1 MAAVESSQSTSS
13 STSSSFSDY
22 FYKLEPNVKA
32 RYIEKIS
39 LCDGIDPYAMNK
51 DSFSTDF
58 KDLPKL
64 EFPDISNYLVVQT
77 SFYSKQQMKAF
88 KSLEAYNFFVC
99 GWVHGTGVK
108 KLKDGNR
115 LIMARVLYSFK

>member
-13 STSSSFSDY
+13 TTSSSFSDY

-115 LIMARVLYSFK
+115 LIMARVLYNFK